1 VDMIKVLI
9 AGVQPEVKESII
21 DALANVEYITT
32 TDGAESSDQVLD
44 MLDQRH
50 IDVVLVD
57 AYISG
62 NGYKLTESIVGMYPD
77 VVVVIIERELKE
89 DTMRA
94 ALFSGAKDVLVY
106 PFAPAKLVDSIYRS
120 YQAEKKRKMSLH
132 ARASKA
138 KAGSRGQLIT
148 VFGTKGGIG
157 KTFLAT
163 NLAVSLAQLNGER
176 VALVDLD
183 LDFGNAAL
191 ALNIIPQFT
200 IADVVNEMANLDQD
214 LLESY
219 LIPHRSGVKL
229 LAANAEPQM
238 TEFVN
243 ADHVGYILRLLKN
256 TFDYVIVDMP
266 ARFYDPVDPA
276 LQEADMLLLLATPEV
291 VTLRNIK
298 SCLNTLSML
307 KYPSSKIQIVLNKVD
322 PKADIK
328 PKDVETTL
336 NAKIYSSLLADY
348 RQVSSSMNQGIPV
361 VSLYPRSKISRGFHN
376 LASKI
381 TDKKK
386 AWKDKRDEVEE
397 EDSTEGILQEVS
409 NR

>member
-1 VDMIKVLI
+1 MDMIKVLI

-200 IADVVNEMANLDQD
+200 IADVVNEVANLDQD
-214 LLESY
+214 MMESY
-219 LIPHRSGVKL
+219 LIPHSSGIRL

-238 TEFVN
+238 TEFVS
-243 ADHVGYILRLLKN
+243 AEHVKMILSLLQSA
-256 TFDYVIVDMP
+256 FDYVVVDMP
-266 ARFYDPVDPA
+266 ARFYDPVEPA
-276 LQEADMLLLLATPEV
+276 LQNADILMLATTPEV

-298 SCLNTLSML
+298 SCLNALAAL
-307 KYPSSKIQIVLNKVD
+307 KYPANKIKIILNKVD
-322 PKADIK
+322 TRSDIK
-328 PKDVETTL
+328 LKDVEATL
-336 NAKIYSSLLADY
+336 NTKIYASLQADY
-348 RQVSSSMNQGIPV
+348 RLVASSMNQGIPV
-361 VSLYPRSKISRGFHN
+361 VTMAPRSKISRGFN
-376 LASKI
+376 DLVSKI
-381 TDKKK
+381 STTKE
-386 AWKDKRDEVEE
+386 AWKVNEGKAEKFDEE
-397 EDSTEGILQEVS
+397 IFQEVS
-409 NR
+409 N

>member
-1 VDMIKVLI
+1 MDMIKVLV
-9 AGVQPEVKESII
+9 AAAKEEVKESIM
-21 DALANVEYITT
+21 DTLVNVEYINT
-32 TDGAESSDQVLD
+32 TDGADDEEKTLEILEHKHV
-44 MLDQRH
+44 
-50 IDVVLVD
+50 DVVLID

-62 NGYKLTESIVGMYPD
+62 NGYKLTETITELYPE
-77 VVVVIIERELKE
+77 VSVIIIERDLKE

-94 ALFSGAKDVLVY
+94 ALFSGAKDVLIY

-120 YQAEKKRKMSLH
+120 YQAERKRRMSQQGKGKKSRT
-132 ARASKA
+132 A
-138 KAGSRGQLIT
+138 SRGQVIT
-148 VFGTKGGIG
+148 VFGTKGGVG
-157 KTFLAT
+157 KTFVST
-163 NLAVSLAQLNGER
+163 NLAVQLAQHNGNK

-200 IADVVNEMANLDQD
+200 IADVVNEMAGLDQD

-243 ADHVGYILRLLKN
+243 AEHVGYILRLLKDV
-256 TFDYVIVDMP
+256 FDYIVVDMP

-276 LQEADMLLLLATPEV
+276 LQEADLLLLISTPEV

-298 SCLNTLSML
+298 SCLNTLDYL
-307 KYPSSKIQIVLNKVD
+307 KYPANKIKVILNKVESRD
-322 PKADIK
+322 DIK
-328 PKDVETTL
+328 PRDVEATL
-336 NAKIYSSLLADY
+336 NTKIYTSLPADY
-348 RQVSSSMNQGIPV
+348 RQVTSSMNQGIPMV
-361 VSLYPRSKISRGFHN
+361 TLFTRSKISRGFHE

-381 TDKKK
+381 SETQKV
-386 AWKDKRDEVEE
+386 WKEANATAADSEE
-397 EDSTEGILQEVS
+397 ILQEVS
-409 NR
+409 S